1 MTCREVPRPGICKRH
16 LQIPWPRPAFRPRNP
31 FPRPV
36 PHDLPLRPFTSPPRS
51 PSWLIAGCTEPV
63 PTARAGPGGRTLP
76 PGLAVGGRVL
86 RRDVAAAG
94 PRQRSPP
101 NPGGKSSPR
110 PRWRCTPCAPRSP
123 RHSPGRSRADCSD
136 TECGPGRS
144 RPRRRRPGRSAEP
157 WLRWKHWRA
166 PRPPGG
172 CEQPAVG
179 TLRDVAGWD
188 RTGPGRGGAGLR
200 PPPGRSASA
209 SSASRAREHRPRPRF
224 SPPLARL
231 ASPRRPR
238 RFGALRPADLRRPAP
253 GAPTPPDPQSRRRG

>member
-1 MTCREVPRPGICKRH
+1 MTCKEVPRPGICKRH
-16 LQIPWPRPAFRPRNP
+16 PQIPWPRPAFRPRNP
-31 FPRPV
+31 CPRPV

-63 PTARAGPGGRTLP
+63 PTAGAGPGGRTLP

-86 RRDVAAAG
+86 RRGVAAAG

-101 NPGGKSSPR
+101 DPGGKSSPR
-110 PRWRCTPCAPRSP
+110 PRWRCTPRAARATHQGALGQIVATQSVVQVEADHVAGGQGEVLSHGCAGSTGERLGRRESASSRRSE
-123 RHSPGRSRADCSD
+123 RC
-136 TECGPGRS
+136 
-144 RPRRRRPGRSAEP
+144 
-157 WLRWKHWRA
+157 
-166 PRPPGG
+166 
-172 CEQPAVG
+172 G
-179 TLRDVAGWD
+179 TLRDG
-188 RTGPGRGGAGLR
+188 TGRDRGGVGLR

-209 SSASRAREHRPRPRF
+209 SSASRARERRPRPRF

-253 GAPTPPDPQSRRRG
+253 GAPPPPTPAPQSRRRG